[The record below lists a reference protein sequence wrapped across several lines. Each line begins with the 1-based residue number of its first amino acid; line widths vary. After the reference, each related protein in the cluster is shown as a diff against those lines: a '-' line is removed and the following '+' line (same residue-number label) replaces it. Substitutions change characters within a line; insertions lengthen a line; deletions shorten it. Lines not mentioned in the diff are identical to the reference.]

1 MYSHNAW
8 HNFWQQR
15 VQKERIVQERH
26 LPEYHGRHRDTC
38 PDFSSQ
44 NGVRDALLTKRS
56 LSVRSDYRSS
66 RPTNEIKYFDNGQKM
81 SGNVELDESL
91 YIISPSL
98 KLEVENL
105 VRQQMLD
112 IVTPLQKQLWVESN
126 RRRVVERKI
135 RQMRKHRTILE

>member
-26 LPEYHGRHRDTC
+26 LPEYHGRHRGWKAKKKVEHSTTCQSLHTSASFPNLGAQSQDTC

-66 RPTNEIKYFDNGQKM
+66 RPTNEIK
-81 SGNVELDESL
+81 
-91 YIISPSL
+91 
-98 KLEVENL
+98 
-105 VRQQMLD
+105 
-112 IVTPLQKQLWVESN
+112 W
-126 RRRVVERKI
+126 KI
-135 RQMRKHRTILE
+135 